1 MSISSR
7 PLITDKELAAF
18 RREFLLRVE
27 IGNSA
32 EFASVHYHEF
42 MAEEGYIRRASDGT
56 WMLTPLG
63 AARVAGDQIRMAKEM
78 ENREI

>member
-1 MSISSR
+1 
-7 PLITDKELAAF
+7 
-18 RREFLLRVE
+18 
-27 IGNSA
+27 
-32 EFASVHYHEF
+32 